1 MRSTTYLITGNPGK
15 LRELQAVL
23 PASLNLTHKDLDL
36 EEAQSLDTHEIVSRK
51 AREAYRIVGGPV
63 IVEDVSAEL
72 ASLNGLP
79 GPFVKFFMQKLGN
92 DSLYK
97 LGGEGDRV
105 TVRCTTGYYDG
116 EREVITDGVMLGT
129 ITAPTDHDKLGSGF
143 GFDSVIIPDGYDQT
157 LYDLGLEVKNTLSH
171 RYHAATKLAD
181 ALKEI
186 I

>member
-1 MRSTTYLITGNPGK
+1 MTTYLITGNPGK

-23 PASLNLTHKDLDL
+23 PPSLGLTHKDLDL
-36 EEAQSLDTHEIVSRK
+36 NEIQSIDPHEIVSHK
-51 AREAYRIVGGPV
+51 VREAYRIVGEPV

-72 ASLNGLP
+72 ESLNGLP

-105 TVRCTTGYYDG
+105 TVRCTMAYFDG
-116 EREVITDGVMLGT
+116 EREIIADGIMLGT
-129 ITAPTDHDKLGSGF
+129 ITAPTDHNKLGSGF

-157 LYDLGLEVKNTLSH
+157 LYDLGIETKNTLSH
-171 RYHAATKLAD
+171 RYHAAIKMAD
-181 ALKEI
+181 ALAEI
-186 I
+186 IK